1 MLLHLLKKVVEY
13 DKYEVCPRIDFPVPQ
28 FVLPILW
35 LNFKRVFNLS
45 IVAVS
50 YLIPLWQLCQPMLIF
65 AINFNPLEILERIA
79 LSRGADTFFPF
90 DDGRFFG
97 NINKGFPPSRL
108 RARLTLAYK
117 NWQEGSLNR
126 EGWPRWDWRI
136 FRGDFTMFPKI
147 SASNI
152 PLYTWYGPRFWNW
165 AHIIILKSMCQYRQQ
180 KLNILSDCFK

>member
-28 FVLPILW
+28 FVLPTLW
-35 LNFKRVFNLS
+35 LNFKCVFNLS

-50 YLIPLWQLCQPMLIF
+50 YLIPLGQLCQPMLIF

-126 EGWPRWDWRI
+126 EGWGKAGPGETEESFVEISPCSQKYLLRTFLFILGMDL
-136 FRGDFTMFPKI
+136 DFEI
-147 SASNI
+147 
-152 PLYTWYGPRFWNW
+152 GPT
-165 AHIIILKSMCQYRQQ
+165 S
-180 KLNILSDCFK
+180 

>member
-126 EGWPRWDWRI
+126 EGWGGSGAQVRLKNLLWR
-136 FRGDFTMFPKI
+136 FHHVPK
-147 SASNI
+147 NI
-152 PLYTWYGPRFWNW
+152 CFKLSSLYLYNLVMDLYGPT
-165 AHIIILKSMCQYRQQ
+165 S
-180 KLNILSDCFK
+180 